1 MLLFVC
7 FGCKMA
13 GLSFR
18 TAMCSPCFMCEEKIC
33 IQRRR
38 GQRKR
43 KKAAGAWQHS
53 IVMEASK
60 DLSGKTVAV
69 SSLSSSPLTQ

>member
-1 MLLFVC
+1 
-7 FGCKMA
+7 
-13 GLSFR
+13 
-18 TAMCSPCFMCEEKIC
+18 MCDEKIC

-43 KKAAGAWQHS
+43 KKAAGAWQYS